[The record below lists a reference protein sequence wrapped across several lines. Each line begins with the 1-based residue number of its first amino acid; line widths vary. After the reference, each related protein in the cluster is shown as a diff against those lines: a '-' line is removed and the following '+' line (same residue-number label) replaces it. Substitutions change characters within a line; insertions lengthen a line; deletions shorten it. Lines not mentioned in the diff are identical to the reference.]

1 MEVVGFESL
10 PTGARQDEGSSQGGC
25 CSAFALWDN
34 TPYSVCTEFRATRA
48 EEGQGRCRLA
58 LKNFLIL
65 APPPLLVQ
73 ATLGLSL
80 QDNKRAGASCNNRG
94 FVTIQPSGRRRQGGN
109 IAHASK
115 NCVHRRNLIVQDMAS
130 GLMRGSKTPSR
141 TGAYNCGETWGHK
154 RQMSS
159 QKTSQ

>member
-34 TPYSVCTEFRATRA
+34 TPYSVWTEFRATRA

-80 QDNKRAGASCNNRG
+80 QD
-94 FVTIQPSGRRRQGGN
+94 VLGRVAIIGGLSRFNRQGG
-109 IAHASK
+109 
-115 NCVHRRNLIVQDMAS
+115 VDR
-130 GLMRGSKTPSR
+130 
-141 TGAYNCGETWGHK
+141 GETSPTPPRTAFTG
-154 RQMSS
+154 
-159 QKTSQ
+159 TT